1 LKDDR
6 QRQTPFFTK
15 LKEYGQSGVTPFDVP
30 GHKLGR
36 IKNDL
41 LDFTGANM
49 FLLDSNAPIGLD
61 QLAKPVS
68 VIKEAEKLAA
78 QAFHAD
84 RAYFLV
90 NGTSVGIM
98 SMIMSACRASEEI
111 ILPRNVHKSIIN
123 GLILSGATPVFVHP
137 DIDADLGIANGIQYE
152 AVKKAIETHPNAK
165 AVFVINPTYFGFTS
179 DLKRIVELAHQ
190 HNMQVICDEAHGTQ
204 FYFSDS
210 LPISAMDAGADMSTT
225 SVHKTGGSLT
235 QSSMILTKG
244 DRVDHVRLRTTINM
258 LQSTSPSS
266 LLIASLDVAR
276 KTLYFEGEERIK
288 KLVHMAQKAR
298 EQIRAIPGITVI
310 DKKYVLARGGISFDE
325 TKLVIKVSDLGIT
338 GFEAYKELRRKF
350 NIQLELAETHLIL
363 AILTMGTTKDDLDH
377 LTMALKDLSRR
388 YYKIR
393 KTLPKIKFNYQ
404 FPASYSRP
412 RDAYHA
418 PKLQV
423 KLEDSANEIS
433 GEMIM
438 IYPPGIPMVIP
449 GEIIS
454 EEVLEDLQFYMK
466 NGSVIH
472 SEMDNGYIKIVD
484 KEHWKKWEG
493 EDSEI

>member
-1 LKDDR
+1 MKDDI

-15 LKEYGQSGVTPFDVP
+15 LKEYAESGVTPFDVP

-36 IKNDL
+36 IDNDL
-41 LDFTGANM
+41 CEYVGKNVFA
-49 FLLDSNAPIGLD
+49 LDSNAPIGLD
-61 QLAKPVS
+61 QLARPVG
-68 VIKEAEKLAA
+68 VIKDAQRLAA
-78 QAFHAD
+78 LAFHAD
-84 RAYFLV
+84 QAYFLV
-90 NGTSVGIM
+90 NGTSVGIL

-111 ILPRNVHKSIIN
+111 ILPRNVHKSVIN
-123 GLILSGATPVFVHP
+123 GLILSGASPVFVHP

-152 AVKKAIETHPNAK
+152 AVKKAIETHPEAK
-165 AVFVINPTYFGFTS
+165 AVFVINPTYFGFCS
-179 DLKRIVELAHQ
+179 DLRKIVELAHA
-190 HNMQVICDEAHGTQ
+190 HGMQVLVDEAHGTQ
-204 FYFSDS
+204 LYFSDS
-210 LPISAMDAGADMSTT
+210 LPVSAMDAGADMSTT

-258 LQSTSPSS
+258 LQTTSPSS
-266 LLIASLDVAR
+266 VLLASLDVAR
-276 KTLYFEGEERIK
+276 KTLYFEGPEKIK
-288 KLVHMAQKAR
+288 KVVHMAQKAR
-298 EQIRAIPGITVI
+298 EQMRTIPGITVV
-310 DKKYVLARGGISFDE
+310 DRKYVLAKGGVTFDD

-338 GFEAYKELRRKF
+338 GFEAFKELRRKF

-363 AILTMGTTKDDLDH
+363 AVLSMATTKDDLDH
-377 LTMALKDLSRR
+377 LYLALKDLSRR

-393 KTLPKIKFNYQ
+393 KTLPKISFTYQ
-404 FPASYSRP
+404 FPVSYSRP

-418 PKLQV
+418 PKLIV
-423 KLEDSANEIS
+423 KLEDSANEIA

-449 GEIIS
+449 GEVIS
-454 EEVLEDLQFYMK
+454 EEVLEDLQFYVK

-472 SEMDNGYIKIVD
+472 TEMDNGTIKIVD
-484 KEHWKKWEG
+484 KEHWHKWEG

>member
-1 LKDDR
+1 MKDDR

-15 LKEYGQSGVTPFDVP
+15 LKEYGQSGVTPLDVP

-49 FLLDSNAPIGLD
+49 FILDSNAPLGLD
-61 QLAKPVS
+61 QLAKPVGI
-68 VIKEAEKLAA
+68 IKDAEKLAA

-84 RAYFLV
+84 HAYFLV

-137 DIDADLGIANGIQYE
+137 DIDSDLGIANGVQFE

-179 DLKRIVELAHQ
+179 DLKRIVDLAHQ
-190 HNMQVICDEAHGTQ
+190 HDMQVICDEAHGTQ

-235 QSSMILTKG
+235 QSSMILTK
-244 DRVDHVRLRTTINM
+244 DSRVDHVRLRTTINM

-298 EQIRAIPGITVI
+298 EQIRGIPGITVI
-310 DKKYVLARGGISFDE
+310 DKKYVMARGGISFDE

-363 AILTMGTTKDDLDH
+363 AILSMGTTKDDLDH
-377 LTMALKDLSRR
+377 LTFALKDLSRR

-472 SEMDNGYIKIVD
+472 SEMDNGYVKIVD
-484 KEHWKKWEG
+484 KEHWQKWEG